1 MRRFS
6 GISKLFP
13 IRWKWFS
20 RSKPFTNRPVRLDWP
35 DQRFSKTAF
44 GVDENTRV
52 FGEASQLVRLQ
63 FVLLLLA
70 VMVRLAAL
78 CEAPCLFDDPFLAQ
92 EVCAFDGAVFIGS
105 SEDPPGF

>member
-1 MRRFS
+1 M
-6 GISKLFP
+6 
-13 IRWKWFS
+13 
-20 RSKPFTNRPVRLDWP
+20 
-35 DQRFSKTAF
+35 
-44 GVDENTRV
+44 DENTRV

-78 CEAPCLFDDPFLAQ
+78 CEAPCLFDDQFLAQ

-105 SEDPPGF
+105 SEDPPVF